1 MPHTKYALPAY
12 YIVAPAEASSNLA
25 RYDGVRFGL
34 RVPGGDLREMYENT
48 RATGFGAEVRR
59 RVLIGTY
66 VLSAGYY
73 DAYYLKAQKIRR
85 LIARDF
91 TDAYETVDAILTPSA
106 PSAAFPFGDKADD
119 PIAMYLNDIFT
130 VPANLAG
137 LPGISVPAGLSAEGL
152 PLGLQIL
159 APAFDEETMF
169 RVAGVVEQ
177 AANFTAQPEQW
188 WKVPA

>member
-1 MPHTKYALPAY
+1 
-12 YIVAPAEASSNLA
+12 
-25 RYDGVRFGL
+25 
-34 RVPGGDLREMYENT
+34 
-48 RATGFGAEVRR
+48 
-59 RVLIGTY
+59 
-66 VLSAGYY
+66 
-73 DAYYLKAQKIRR
+73 
-85 LIARDF
+85 
-91 TDAYETVDAILTPSA
+91 
-106 PSAAFPFGDKADD
+106 
-119 PIAMYLNDIFT
+119 MYLNDIFT